1 MRVEFLKIL
10 KKINIKNL
18 MKLLSFKVDWI
29 WIEDK
34 VIKIDVGELSIYIFF
49 YIKIKFKMMNG
60 IKIKKVN

>member
-1 MRVEFLKIL
+1 
-10 KKINIKNL
+10 
-18 MKLLSFKVDWI
+18 MKLLCFKVDWI